1 MDKLYSILSS
11 GNLKVLLNVD
21 FDWNLMRVDLSLHLV
36 MIGVVNEANGLRL
49 QLPAE
54 DDESGLNHQFY
65 DPSS

>member
-36 MIGVVNEANGLRL
+36 MIGVVNEASGLRL
-49 QLPAE
+49 QLPA
-54 DDESGLNHQFY
+54 
-65 DPSS
+65 